1 MLDVAPRS
9 TTVNC
14 LSVSYT
20 YVPVSFSL
28 ASLFSFNLVISFFV
42 FSPRS
47 SSSILSQSLA
57 SSSRPNSS
65 ISASLYSWE
74 FVSKDSLVFESRFL
88 RCSSGPCATVTNNIQ
103 IKQTQW
109 LSAGSRGMTNAGC
122 LSPRVRFHC
131 AAIPSKIAPPAC
143 KARLTMLTK
152 QQCVKNHQHYFY
164 HPWTVPG
171 HFARPFSHSML
182 CTFGFCL

>member
-103 IKQTQW
+103 IKHR
-109 LSAGSRGMTNAGC
+109 LNDCRRDPARRMTNAGC

-152 QQCVKNHQHYFY
+152 
-164 HPWTVPG
+164 
-171 HFARPFSHSML
+171 
-182 CTFGFCL
+182 

>member
-42 FSPRS
+42 FSLRS

-103 IKQTQW
+103 IKHRLNDCRRDPAGW
-109 LSAGSRGMTNAGC
+109 PMRVASA
-122 LSPRVRFHC
+122 RVYGF
-131 AAIPSKIAPPAC
+131 I
-143 KARLTMLTK
+143 
-152 QQCVKNHQHYFY
+152 
-164 HPWTVPG
+164 
-171 HFARPFSHSML
+171 ARPFLQRSRHRRVRQGWQ
-182 CTFGFCL
+182 C